1 MDKTAQRFQE
11 FRMLLETSSVGQEPL
26 SAMDIKIEME
36 TKLLGE
42 TEAII
47 DELSVLRLVLK
58 DQKSVTLELETLLS
72 FPNVS
77 AKTSQETTQ
86 SQSGK
91 NVSHVL
97 ASHFECIDRI
107 EILAKRSLESVRI
120 PLYHPSTK

>member
-107 EILAKRSLESVRI
+107 EILAKRSFESVRI